1 MTEQSFVKV
10 SRQKNVLMVGLDRP
24 EKRNAMPKSMMFEL
38 REIFSNIPNDV
49 GAAVLYSTGQHFC
62 SGLDLTQV
70 KDQSV
75 IDCFQFFR
83 QWQETFQLIQFGQV
97 PVIAA
102 LSGAAIGAGLE
113 MASACHIRVM
123 DETAYFQLPEA
134 ERGLYVGL
142 GASVR
147 FPRLAGTA
155 LMMDM
160 MLTGR
165 PLPAQESLARGV
177 AQYVV
182 PAGAAV
188 DKAVELAA
196 VVAQNLPITN
206 HAIIHAL
213 PRIVDQ
219 GQDEGLYTEALIAAV
234 AQSGAE
240 TAQRMNAFFNRKQKT
255 SQILKTTTKSE

>member
-1 MTEQSFVKV
+1 LTEQSFVKV
-10 SRQKNVLMVGLDRP
+10 SRQNNVLMVGLNRP

-38 REIFSNIPNDV
+38 REIFSNIPDDV
-49 GAAVLYSTGQHFC
+49 GAAVLYSTSEHFC

-83 QWQETFQLIQFGQV
+83 QWQETFRLIQFGHI
-97 PVIAA
+97 PVVAA

-123 DETAYFQLPEA
+123 AESAYFQLPEA
-134 ERGLYVGL
+134 ARGLYVGL

-165 PLPAQESLARGV
+165 PLPAHECFARGV

-182 PAGAAV
+182 PPGAAV

-196 VVAQNLPITN
+196 VAARNLPITN

-213 PRIVDQ
+213 PRIVEQ
-219 GQDEGLYTEALIAAV
+219 GHDEGLFTEALVAAV

-240 TAQRMNAFFNRKQKT
+240 TAQRMDAFLNRKKT
-255 SQILKTTTKSE
+255 TQILKTTP